1 MKRLQYSL
9 LGLCAIIF
17 LVSVSTSVLADEAQG
32 RLKAVFPDKREIV
45 VADGAG
51 KDLTFQLATDGK
63 VLINNAESTLGD
75 LEPGDAVVVVHGDQG
90 QPQTASQI
98 RCKRD

>member
-1 MKRLQYSL
+1 MKRSQYWL

-17 LVSVSTSVLADEAQG
+17 LVSLSSVVQADEAQG

-45 VADGAG
+45 IADSAG
-51 KDLTFQLATDGK
+51 KDLTFHLAADGR

-75 LEPGDAVVVVHGDQG
+75 LQPGDAVVVVHDDQG